1 MPQDYKQGLWTG
13 RGKGHAGDVEG
24 GVGCGRGAVCGGVG
38 VDIF

>member
-24 GVGCGRGAVCGGVG
+24 GVGEATEKGPHNLRV
-38 VDIF
+38 

>member
-24 GVGCGRGAVCGGVG
+24 GVWKYWGVVCGGVG
-38 VDIF
+38 ADIF